1 MAQIKVSIKTR
12 PNDQDAILL
21 WPVPAIDGEWH
32 CQQLSTE
39 GLQESQILQAKNSS
53 IGAQCAKSKT
63 SGALLSVSY
72 DFVPVS
78 GADSGVLPADY
89 WQVQD
94 NKHTQ
99 ASPELIEQVQSWVDP
114 KSSQVQQLHDL
125 IHNTADMFA
134 YGHVEQRFTEGK
146 AQVPSLCGITN
157 GSCVDINTFL
167 IASARN
173 LGIKVQYLAGYW
185 FHPERSHTHDM
196 HCWLAFEVDMQ
207 MLFWDVA
214 HHLKWGVADLHSSL
228 NPAGGRRWLMSYG
241 RGLEFDT
248 PNGKV
253 SISHFAEPIWVL
265 SDGSQWQPELHID
278 LTE

>member
-1 MAQIKVSIKTR
+1 MPQLKVSIKTR
-12 PNDQDAILL
+12 PDDKDAILL
-21 WPVPAIDGEWH
+21 WPVPAEDGAWH
-32 CQQLSTE
+32 CQQVSTE
-39 GLQESQILQAKNSS
+39 GLPASQSLHAQNSS
-53 IGAQCAKSKT
+53 LGAQWARPEVTGTPFSIT
-63 SGALLSVSY
+63 YG
-72 DFVPVS
+72 FVPTSVT
-78 GADSGVLPADY
+78 AAGVLPTDY

-99 ASPELIEQVQSWVDP
+99 ASPELIEQVRSWVDP
-114 KSSQVQQLHDL
+114 SSSQAQQLHDL
-125 IHNTADMFA
+125 IHKTADMFA

-167 IASARN
+167 IAGARK

-196 HCWLAFEVDMQ
+196 HCWLAFEVGNKT
-207 MLFWDVA
+207 LFWDVA
-214 HHLKWGVADLHSSL
+214 HHLKWGVPDLHSGL

-241 RGLEFDT
+241 RGLVFDT
-248 PNGKV
+248 PHGEV
-253 SISHFAEPIWVL
+253 SISHFAEPVWVL
-265 SDGSQWQPELHID
+265 ADGSQWQPELHID